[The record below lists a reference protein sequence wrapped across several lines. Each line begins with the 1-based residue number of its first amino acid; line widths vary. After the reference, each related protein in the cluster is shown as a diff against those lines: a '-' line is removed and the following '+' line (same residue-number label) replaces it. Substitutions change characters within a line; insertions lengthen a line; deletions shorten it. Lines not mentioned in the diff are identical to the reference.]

1 MNTKPVVI
9 VTSHRESPVDL
20 ETVRGE
26 LGDRASIRVV
36 PLPHRKLTPVEEEAF
51 ISQMVDAVVIFQ
63 RPGFITGK
71 IIEAC
76 PDLKF
81 VITHGAGVDKIDL
94 KACEEHGVW
103 VGNVP
108 GANANAV
115 AEQVVAGILVLL
127 RRLMIANSS
136 MHRGGWK
143 RGRFVGRE
151 FSEGV
156 LGIMGFGNVGRR
168 LAQIASGFGTRVI
181 FYDPYLGSSSHQEMQ
196 EVTRYDNLED
206 VLRQC
211 DYVSIHVP
219 LTPETTKFIGLKEFG
234 LMKEGAILAN
244 TSRGSVIDEV
254 ALCVALREGM
264 IEGAVLDVFSEEPL
278 PKNSAL
284 RRFPNVVLF
293 PHIGGSTREC
303 LKRIAQKACEEI
315 LLVLSGQKPR
325 NLVEISGKGIDLTSR
340 A

>member
-181 FYDPYLGSSSHQEMQ
+181 FSDPYLDSSSHHEMLGL
-196 EVTRYDNLED
+196 TRYDNLED
-206 VLRQC
+206 VLKQS

-219 LTPETTKFIGLKEFG
+219 LTRETTKFIGLKEFG
-234 LMKEGAILAN
+234 LMKEEAILVN
-244 TSRGSVIDEV
+244 TSRGGVIDEE
-254 ALCVALREGM
+254 ALCIALREGM
-264 IEGAVLDVFSEEPL
+264 IGGAVLDVFSEEPL
-278 PKNSAL
+278 PKNSPL
-284 RRFPNVVLF
+284 RRFPNVVLS
-293 PHIGGSTREC
+293 PHIGGSTQEC

-315 LLVLSGQKPR
+315 LLVLSGQRPV
-325 NLVEISGKGIDLTSR
+325 NLVKTAGTGIDLTSR